1 MCVCG
6 IPASTKCPD
15 NWSPSPIQHI
25 FHILIARDQ
34 DFLIFHPPVLFIF
47 LKQLLLA
54 FTRNHLIVFPGQW
67 MLSRQI
73 ATTKRNCKIIETTL
87 SQSRYRGN
95 PEKTSHQPLGHLTQ
109 SQLGQ
114 SKISKP
120 CLSAEFDKIYFT
132 WHKKKF
138 KKEEQDKNMDQQHW
152 ISCQMIWQGEG
163 VWAQHDRKGGQL
175 AGGRERLYLETDI
188 LSEICWYI

>member
-15 NWSPSPIQHI
+15 NWSPSPIRHI
-25 FHILIARDQ
+25 FHILIARHQ
-34 DFLIFHPPVLFIF
+34 DFLIFQPPVLFIF

-54 FTRNHLIVFPGQW
+54 FTRNHLIDFPGQW

-87 SQSRYRGN
+87 SQSRRRGN
-95 PEKTSHQPLGHLTQ
+95 HEKTSHWGIWHKVNSVNRK
-109 SQLGQ
+109 SQNLACLLNLIRY
-114 SKISKP
+114 IS
-120 CLSAEFDKIYFT
+120 LDT
-132 WHKKKF
+132 KKKF